1 MLEYILFYGFYVCFF
16 RCLLQTWVSS
26 KKKKKRIFM
35 KRQGRSEQNNAGW
48 CLPYVSTIKSCNKN
62 KRSARFCHGDP
73 EPTTGKQRVDLHLWE
88 IGGFHSFYFVWTAGQ
103 GDPEKGSWKRWSV
116 SLPVKL
122 SRSFSSKEDRVSSSP
137 SSNVSL
143 SEFWFA
149 RAWPLIGC
157 FPLRMSS
164 SATRGRR
171 RGFWFDL

>member
-1 MLEYILFYGFYVCFF
+1 MKQQF
-16 RCLLQTWVSS
+16 RGEV
-26 KKKKKRIFM
+26 
-35 KRQGRSEQNNAGW
+35 NNAGW

-62 KRSARFCHGDP
+62 KMSARFCHGDT
-73 EPTTGKQRVDLHLWE
+73 EPKTEKTKSWSAPVGIW
-88 IGGFHSFYFVWTAGQ
+88 GFHSFYFVWAAGQ
-103 GDPEKGSWKRWSV
+103 GDPEKGSWRRWTV
-116 SLPVKL
+116 ALPVKL

-164 SATRGRR
+164 SDTGGRR
-171 RGFWFDL
+171 IAFSFYL